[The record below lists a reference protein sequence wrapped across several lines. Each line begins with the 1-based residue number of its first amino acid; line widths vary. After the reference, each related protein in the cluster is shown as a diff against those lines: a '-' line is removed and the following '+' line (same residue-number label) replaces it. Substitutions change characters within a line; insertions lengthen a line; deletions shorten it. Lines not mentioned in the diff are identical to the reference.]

1 MRPQIMI
8 VPPSSIIYLQPSTMA
23 SKTVTRSDF
32 DSVITRLTLI
42 EAQLAALAAP
52 AGKKVRKA
60 KAAAAEGEEKK
71 VRKPS
76 PWIEHSS
83 RVSKLLAQEEHA
95 DAKTAVGKA
104 RLAFCSH
111 LKEVCGGEYESLT
124 DEIILEQALSYVAP
138 EGKAKKPVAEESA
151 EPAPVAKKAPAPLA
165 KKAKAVEEAPPAPKK
180 PVVAAKKVAKKAA
193 GGGSASESEAGDW

>member
-1 MRPQIMI
+1 
-8 VPPSSIIYLQPSTMA
+8 MA
-23 SKTVTRSDF
+23 SKTSNTVSRAEF
-32 DSVITRLTLI
+32 DALAASIAAI
-42 EAQLAALAAP
+42 EAKIALLQSAP

-60 KAAAAEGEEKK
+60 KAAPAEGEEKK

-95 DAKTAVGKA
+95 DAKNAVGKA

-124 DEIILEQALSYVAP
+124 DETILEQALSYVAP
-138 EGKAKKPVAEESA
+138 EGKAKKPVAEEA
-151 EPAPVAKKAPAPLA
+151 EEEPAPAPAPAAKKPLA
-165 KKAKAVEEAPPAPKK
+165 KKAKAAEEPAVPAAKKAPVP
-180 PVVAAKKVAKKAA
+180 KKVAKKAA
-193 GGGSASESEAGDW
+193 GGGSASESEGPDV